1 MARMKGDFPI
11 VFIMLVAAFWA
22 LLASCGGGGGGDVEQ
37 TPPTTNLE
45 YTLGGPRA
53 GTAPLTVTGPASKF
67 TLGSDPPA
75 QELPLIRGRWDT
87 DTLDATIT
95 GDPDNVI
102 FWADTL
108 TPADGPLFGNL
119 SVSASETFR
128 WNGADTP
135 TAGEFLIRSR
145 DGFFPGTIR
154 AQVTSQGGS
163 AGVLSRYDAGNDG
176 TYESSAFSPWA
187 AFGDLWEDD
196 GLPLYQRVAS
206 FVFHTRQ
213 ATFSAFEFSIEA
225 TIYVEDLR
233 ADLLAAG
240 SDNAVQV
247 ADVCGALPGA
257 PGQPGTFS
265 VTWTDVNGNG
275 QIDYDA
281 SGGLWDTFTFAIS
294 QCRVDD
300 PDEAESFLLD
310 GVMRLVYYE
319 RPFQW
324 GVAFDNFVATSVA
337 NDAVVPES
345 AATFNGGFS
354 VMMITP
360 AQ

>member
-1 MARMKGDFPI
+1 MVRVKPVCPVV
-11 VFIMLVAAFWA
+11 VFVLSAVLSV
-22 LLASCGGGGGGDVEQ
+22 LLPSCGGGGGGDVEQ

-87 DTLDATIT
+87 ETLDATIA

-128 WNGADTP
+128 WNGADDP

-145 DGFFPGTIR
+145 DGSFPGTIR
-154 AQVTSQGGS
+154 AQVTSQGGA

-176 TYESSAFSPWA
+176 TYESSAFSPWS
-187 AFGDLWEDD
+187 AFGDSWEDG
-196 GLPLYQRVAS
+196 GLPLYQRAAS
-206 FVFHTRQ
+206 FVFHARQ

-233 ADLLAAG
+233 AELLAAG
-240 SDNAVQV
+240 SGSAVPV
-247 ADVCGALPGA
+247 NGVCGTLPGA

-275 QIDYDA
+275 QIDYDS

-300 PDEAESFLLD
+300 PDDSASFLLN

-319 RPFQW
+319 KPFQW
-324 GVAFDNFVATSVA
+324 GVAFDGFVAAPVV
-337 NDAVVPES
+337 NDAVVPDS
-345 AATFNGGFS
+345 ATTFDGGFS

>member
-128 WNGADTP
+128 WNGADNP

-187 AFGDLWEDD
+187 AFGDLWEDG

-324 GVAFDNFVATSVA
+324 GVSFDNFIATSVA

-354 VMMITP
+354 VMMVTP